1 MRSDRLAHA
10 QILACT
16 CALLKMPHVFK
27 FCRGRWRG
35 KKKRGEKLEKYSKS
49 RNFRVFSSFRLK
61 IAIFNR
67 DSEFLASFQFLL
79 MSESNRARA
88 RKTRIHH
95 YCRLCKLHNKTD
107 VTVFSFFC
115 PFSNNSFVS
124 WDNFCPTCIVLAG
137 RMNPLFVIS

>member
-95 YCRLCKLHNKTD
+95 YPQPQKYKVTSKRCKSCRLPLSK
-107 VTVFSFFC
+107 
-115 PFSNNSFVS
+115 
-124 WDNFCPTCIVLAG
+124 IVEFDPQ
-137 RMNPLFVIS
+137 RS